1 MINCF
6 YDCYTILNKV
16 YGEKAFLKQA
26 ILDTAIEEKNR
37 RMTVK
42 ICYGVLDND
51 IRLGYYIAQFT
62 DKLPKAAIRTIL
74 KIAMYAMED
83 MNKAPYAVIDN
94 AVELT
99 KRLGK
104 RGACGFVNAFL
115 RRFSR
120 EKIAFPNDPA
130 ERLSV
135 RYSYPAFAVRM
146 LTEAYGAEA
155 EAIMA
160 SANKKT
166 ALRFPAGCDGA
177 DYLKERGVLFE
188 RTPVS
193 SVFLAEH
200 FARDAGY
207 DRGEYT
213 FQSVGSAAI
222 CAAVEPCARLLDA
235 CAAPGGKSVNLSEKC
250 GEVLSFD
257 LHPHRVELIRQYAER
272 MKRKN
277 IEAKVWESSVHDPA
291 LDDCFD
297 AVLCDVPCSGFG
309 VVNDNPDIKLNR
321 EETSLPSLNQ
331 MQAEILETCSRYVR
345 PGGML
350 YYATCSVFPCE
361 NQDIV
366 SVFLSR
372 HPEFSPAEVE
382 SALPHV
388 KISEGMLQFLPHISL
403 GGGYFLA
410 KLKRQ

>member
-120 EKIAFPNDPA
+120 EKIAFPDDPA

-188 RTPVS
+188 RTPLS

-207 DRGEYT
+207 DRG
-213 FQSVGSAAI
+213 
-222 CAAVEPCARLLDA
+222 
-235 CAAPGGKSVNLSEKC
+235 
-250 GEVLSFD
+250 
-257 LHPHRVELIRQYAER
+257 
-272 MKRKN
+272 
-277 IEAKVWESSVHDPA
+277 
-291 LDDCFD
+291 
-297 AVLCDVPCSGFG
+297 
-309 VVNDNPDIKLNR
+309 
-321 EETSLPSLNQ
+321 
-331 MQAEILETCSRYVR
+331 
-345 PGGML
+345 
-350 YYATCSVFPCE
+350 
-361 NQDIV
+361 
-366 SVFLSR
+366 
-372 HPEFSPAEVE
+372 
-382 SALPHV
+382 
-388 KISEGMLQFLPHISL
+388 
-403 GGGYFLA
+403 
-410 KLKRQ
+410 